1 MKPFIAERIKS
12 VQPFLGRVMFEK
24 ARALESRGEKL
35 IHFEL
40 GEPDFDTPEHIK
52 EAAKKALDEGY
63 THYAPNAGL
72 LELREAIAEKL
83 KRENNIDVDP
93 LTQICVTAGSQEAAF
108 LAIMCTIDNGD
119 EVLITDPSYYT
130 YRNCVEMAG
139 GKPVFVPLKEEDNFR
154 LNPENIERKITP
166 RSKMI
171 IINSPCNPTGG
182 VITKDDLE
190 AIDEIAIKH
199 DLLVLSD
206 EIYEKIVYNGQKH
219 FSIAALSREPDR
231 ILTVNGF
238 SKAYAM
244 TGWRVGYIVAS
255 KNIIPE
261 VVKMQ
266 QSAMSSVTTF
276 AQKGAIAALR
286 GPQDPLLNMIKEFE
300 RRREAIINGLKEI
313 EGFFVDKPKGAF
325 YAFVNVK
332 KLGKSSLQI
341 SDFLLKEAKV
351 VTTPGIA
358 FGTNG
363 EGYIRISYATSI
375 ENIKEGIYRIKKAIE
390 KL

>member
-375 ENIKEGIYRIKKAIE
+375 EKIKEGIYRIKKAIE